1 MFFIDI
7 SSQVYNIDM
16 IFYFYG
22 ISNLY
27 YIMESSKYNI
37 FLFNFWHNNFGF
49 IITLLFSKIIFIY
62 NKIIL
67 N

>member
-16 IFYFYG
+16 IFYFYE